1 MVRRKEGPP
10 RLTESVIALQYKM
23 PLGTTNREF
32 ASLVITNDL
41 PFKTGS
47 SDRSFIVVQ
56 VPVLDVPV
64 SKGFVRGKYAS
75 VEHVEEITDSHGK
88 KSVKWRYESSSL
100 SSLLSHLTVNLHC

>member
-1 MVRRKEGPP
+1 
-10 RLTESVIALQYKM
+10 M

-41 PFKTGS
+41 APKDGS
-47 SDRSFIVVQ
+47 LERSFIVVQ

-75 VEHVEEITDSHGK
+75 VEHVEEVTEEDGK
-88 KSVKWRYESSSL
+88 KSVKWRY
-100 SSLLSHLTVNLHC
+100 V

>member
-1 MVRRKEGPP
+1 
-10 RLTESVIALQYKM
+10 M

-41 PFKTGS
+41 PVKEGS
-47 SDRSFIVVQ
+47 SERSFIVVQ

-75 VEHVEEITDSHGK
+75 VEHVEEVTDADGK
-88 KSVKWRYESSSL
+88 KSVKWR
-100 SSLLSHLTVNLHC
+100 